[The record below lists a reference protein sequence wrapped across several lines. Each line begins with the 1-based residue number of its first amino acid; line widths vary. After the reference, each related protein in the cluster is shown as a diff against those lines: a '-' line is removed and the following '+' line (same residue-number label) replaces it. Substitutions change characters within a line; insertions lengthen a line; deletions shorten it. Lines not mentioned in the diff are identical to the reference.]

1 MFSYIVYSVYVLHKR
16 SCFVS
21 FFFSSRRRHTRCALV
36 TGVQTCA
43 LPISSDAL
51 PCCKQ
56 TAHLGGER
64 RRTHAADALHKSDHA
79 PVGILTRRASGRHA
93 LTGLT
98 QRLLESIEP
107 QRQCDHIDRAQ
118 MHALASLRS
127 EEHTSELQSLMR
139 ISYAVIC

>member
-1 MFSYIVYSVYVLHKR
+1 MYAGL
-16 SCFVS
+16 

-43 LPISSDAL
+43 LPICGGAKQGTIGPRTGCDHIGDGKGGRQAEIKRSVAELKVEIQQAGLAASDAL

-79 PVGILTRRASGRHA
+79 PGGILTRRASGRPA
-93 LTGLT
+93 
-98 QRLLESIEP
+98 RK
-107 QRQCDHIDRAQ
+107 
-118 MHALASLRS
+118 RS
-127 EEHTSELQSLMR
+127 EEHTSEL
-139 ISYAVIC
+139 